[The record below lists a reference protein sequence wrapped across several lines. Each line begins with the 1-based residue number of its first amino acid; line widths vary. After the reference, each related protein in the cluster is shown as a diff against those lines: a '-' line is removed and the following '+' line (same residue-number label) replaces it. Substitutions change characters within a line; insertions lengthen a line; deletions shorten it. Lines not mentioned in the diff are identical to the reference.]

1 MTDRAALLR
10 AIAAAPW
17 DDLPRLV
24 FADWLD
30 ENGEPERAEYIRLE
44 IEIERQLGVGQ
55 NPPADQLARRRQFG
69 ESVSK
74 WHAELP
80 KLPGLT
86 WGKRFRRGFP
96 VAATVSILEQILRHA
111 HAFDG
116 IVPIESLKARSVGVR
131 AWDKF
136 LESPLLPRLRLLDFT
151 GCELGNDAVADLART
166 PGVSHLTFLGL
177 ARNGLSDGA
186 AVTLAA
192 SAFLANLEVLDIEFN
207 DVTDAGAEALAVS
220 PHLRKVVSVRHAGNP
235 IQGAGVSGMPWLRW
249 MVFVNRSIASESHS
263 EAR

>member
-10 AIAAAPW
+10 AIAATPW

-30 ENGEPERAEYIRLE
+30 ENGEPDRAEYIRLE
-44 IEIERQLGVGQ
+44 IEIERHLAAGQ
-55 NPPADQLARRRQFG
+55 NPPAEHLARRRHFA
-69 ESVSK
+69 EAVTR

-96 VAATVSILEQILRHA
+96 VAATVANLEQIVRHA
-111 HAFDG
+111 EAFVG
-116 IVPIESLKARSVGVR
+116 IVPLESLKARAVPFR
-131 AWDKF
+131 AWEKF
-136 LESPLLPRLRLLDFT
+136 LESSILPRLRSLDFT

-166 PGVSHLTFLGL
+166 RGVSHLTFLGL

-186 AVTLAA
+186 AVALAA

-207 DVTDAGAEALAVS
+207 DFTDAGAEALAVS

-249 MVFVNRSIASESHS
+249 MVFVNRSIVGERRPD
-263 EAR
+263 AR